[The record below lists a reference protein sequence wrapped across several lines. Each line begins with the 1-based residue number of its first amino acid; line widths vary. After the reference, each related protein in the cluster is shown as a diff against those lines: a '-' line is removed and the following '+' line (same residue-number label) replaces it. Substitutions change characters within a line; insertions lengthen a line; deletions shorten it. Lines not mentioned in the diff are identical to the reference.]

1 MARKKI
7 TPKEFSEVATGV
19 RLSSHE
25 KLCAERMKVLNENIN
40 ELRKELHRDRK
51 KEVPETLQGEDYNK
65 YLANLKTITEDAY
78 KTKLDKYTE
87 DYPVESADALKYLFK
102 LVVISC

>member
-7 TPKEFSEVATGV
+7 TPKEYSEVATGV

-40 ELRKELHRDRK
+40 ELRKDVKSLRQDMSKGMWRLLFQGASGIRWCFVEDMTMLLHWNTHSK
-51 KEVPETLQGEDYNK
+51 QTTIG
-65 YLANLKTITEDAY
+65 YL
-78 KTKLDKYTE
+78 
-87 DYPVESADALKYLFK
+87 
-102 LVVISC
+102 

>member
-25 KLCAERMKVLNENIN
+25 KLCAERMNNI
-40 ELRKELHRDRK
+40 
-51 KEVPETLQGEDYNK
+51 
-65 YLANLKTITEDAY
+65 LKTLEEMKREVKSLRTDVSMG
-78 KTKLDKYTE
+78 KGG
-87 DYPVESADALKYLFK
+87 LKVILTIGTLIVGLIGYFNFK
-102 LVVISC
+102 

>member
-7 TPKEFSEVATGV
+7 TPKEYSEVAAGI

-40 ELRKELHRDRK
+40 ELRKEVKCLRQDMSK
-51 KEVPETLQGEDYNK
+51 GKGAISVLIFIGGI
-65 YLANLKTITEDAY
+65 LG
-78 KTKLDKYTE
+78 
-87 DYPVESADALKYLFK
+87 
-102 LVVISC
+102 VILGYFNWE

>member
-25 KLCAERMKVLNENIN
+25 KLCAERMNNI
-40 ELRKELHRDRK
+40 
-51 KEVPETLQGEDYNK
+51 
-65 YLANLKTITEDAY
+65 LKTLEEMKREVKSLRQDVSMG
-78 KTKLDKYTE
+78 KGG
-87 DYPVESADALKYLFK
+87 LK
-102 LVVISC
+102 VILTIGTLIVGLIGYFNFR